1 MPKSPPQT
9 VPCRSQYWK
18 LLGLLH
24 RLAALLPFLFLA
36 CGESG
41 EAPSPTP
48 PSEVKSPQV
57 PAKADARGS
66 EEIFLDQATE
76 AGVDFVHWNG
86 MTNEF
91 YYSEHMGGGAALFD
105 YDGDGDLDLYL
116 TQGHLMGPGKKPED
130 ARFPA
135 PEGAAIDRLYRNDL
149 EVLPSGERRLH
160 FTDVTEQ
167 SGLVVDRYSIGVA
180 VGDVDND
187 GWPDLYVT
195 HWNSANQLFRNQGI
209 GADGH
214 VTFEEIGVAAGV
226 DEKRWSIAAV
236 FFDYDLDGWL
246 DLYIGN
252 YLDYSFAAHK
262 ECVNDIGRRD
272 YCGPVSFKPLPDVLF
287 RNRGAQSK
295 GRILFEDVSSKA
307 GIVQDPAPVL
317 GAISGDFDGDGWL
330 DLYLA
335 NDEFP
340 NNLLLNEGGT
350 KFRDEALLAGA
361 AMSSEGKAEAGMGVD
376 AGDFDNDGD
385 EDLFIAHLNQ
395 ETNTLYRN
403 QGGLFGD
410 DTIETGLGSPSF
422 DFTGFGAGFLDYD
435 NDGWLDVLV
444 VNGAV
449 QGIRSQ
455 MLAGDPYPMHQT
467 NQLFRNLGDGSYEE
481 VSANAGAAFEL
492 SEVSRGAAFGDLD
505 NDGDTDV
512 VVHNNAGPVRL
523 LVNQVGARQQ
533 WVGVRVLG
541 ESGRDMVGSWVELL
555 TPGPPQGRRV
565 RTEGSYASAND
576 PRVLFGLGGATG
588 LASGEGTAH
597 VRVTWPDGQ
606 REEWQDLPFGQYTT
620 LRQGEGSLASTP

>member
-1 MPKSPPQT
+1 MIF
-9 VPCRSQYWK
+9 
-18 LLGLLH
+18 L
-24 RLAALLPFLFLA
+24 ALLFVA
-36 CGESG
+36 CGGGPGESSPEVEVP
-41 EAPSPTP
+41 EAPAVA
-48 PSEVKSPQV
+48 EVQT
-57 PAKADARGS
+57 S
-66 EEIFLDQATE
+66 EEIFRDQAAE
-76 AGVDFVHWNG
+76 VGLDFVHWNG
-86 MTNEF
+86 MSEEF
-91 YYSEHMGGGAALFD
+91 YYAEHMGGGAALFD

-149 EVLPSGERRLH
+149 EVLPNGEHRLR
-160 FTDVTEQ
+160 FTDVTTL
-167 SGLVVDRYSIGVA
+167 SGLAVDRYSIGVA

-195 HWNSANQLFRNQGI
+195 HWNSANQLFRNRGR
-209 GADGH
+209 GADGR
-214 VTFEEIGVAAGV
+214 VTFEDISASAGV

-236 FFDYDLDGWL
+236 FFDYDRDDWL
-246 DLYIGN
+246 DLYLGN
-252 YLDYSFAAHK
+252 YLNYSFAGHK
-262 ECVNDIGRRD
+262 ECINDIGRRD

-287 RNRGAQSK
+287 RNLGTKEGQV
-295 GRILFEDVSSKA
+295 LFEDVTSKL
-307 GIVQDPAPVL
+307 GVVQEPAPVL
-317 GAISGDFDGDGWL
+317 GAVSGDFDGDGWL

-340 NNLLLNEGGT
+340 NNLLLNGGG
-350 KFRDEALLAGA
+350 KGFRDEALLAGA
-361 AMSSEGKAEAGMGVD
+361 AMSSEGKAEAGMGVA

-385 EDLFIAHLNQ
+385 EDLFISHLNQ

-435 NDGWLDVLV
+435 NDGWLDLLV

-467 NQLFRNLGDGSYEE
+467 NQLFRNRGDGRYED
-481 VSANAGAAFEL
+481 VSDVAGAVFKL
-492 SEVSRGAAFGDLD
+492 SEVSRGAAFGDVD

-523 LVNQVGARQQ
+523 LVNQVGAKKQ
-533 WVGVRVLG
+533 WLGLRVIG
-541 ESGRDMVGSWVELL
+541 ASGRDMLGSWVELL
-555 TPGPPQGRRV
+555 APGPPQGRRV

-576 PRVLFGLGGATG
+576 PRVLFGLDTAQGTG
-588 LASGEGTAH
+588 H
-597 VRVTWPDGQ
+597 VRVTWPDGH
-606 REEWQDLPFGQYTT
+606 REEWSELT
-620 LRQGEGSLASTP
+620 LGEYSTVRQGEGRSTTTP